1 MAHVLQASDLFA
13 MISHSEGI
21 PCALIEAMATGLP
34 CLVHD
39 IPALGQLVTDGVHG
53 VRVAVDDTAGLQ
65 RALTLLAGNPG
76 LRRRMGETGREVVRE
91 RFDVAVVAE
100 AHERM
105 YRRAI
110 ANPRRA

>member
-1 MAHVLQASDLFA
+1 
-13 MISHSEGI
+13 
-21 PCALIEAMATGLP
+21 
-34 CLVHD
+34 
-39 IPALGQLVTDGVHG
+39 
-53 VRVAVDDTAGLQ
+53 
-65 RALTLLAGNPG
+65 
-76 LRRRMGETGREVVRE
+76 MGETGREVVRE